1 MSERELSEE
10 EAARRVAELE
20 ARVEDLR
27 RRLPAHS
34 VPPALLIE
42 LEELEEELEAARA
55 RMRKAKP

>member
-10 EAARRVAELE
+10 EVARRVAELE

>member
-1 MSERELSEE
+1 MSERELSGE

-55 RMRKAKP
+55 RMRKANS

>member
-1 MSERELSEE
+1 MSKRELSEE
-10 EAARRVAELE
+10 ETARRVAELE